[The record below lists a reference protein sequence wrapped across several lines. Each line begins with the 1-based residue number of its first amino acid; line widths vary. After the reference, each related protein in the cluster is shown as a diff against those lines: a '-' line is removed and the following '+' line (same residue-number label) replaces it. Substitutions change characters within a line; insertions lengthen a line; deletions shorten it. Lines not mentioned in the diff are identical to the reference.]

1 MLADETRTFI
11 RLDSEPVKLLE
22 LTKDNFTN
30 STISDQMKNREK
42 VQISE
47 LVNQSANTIRGLK

>member
-1 MLADETRTFI
+1 MKHTFI
-11 RLDSEPVKLLE
+11 RLNSKPVKLLDFS
-22 LTKDNFTN
+22 KDNFTH

-47 LVNQSANTIRGLK
+47 LMNQNANTIRGLK

>member
-1 MLADETRTFI
+1 MLADETHTFI
-11 RLDSEPVKLLE
+11 RLDSEPVKLLD
-22 LTKDNFTN
+22 LTKDYFTN

-47 LVNQSANTIRGLK
+47 LVNENANTIRGLK

>member
-1 MLADETRTFI
+1 MLAYETHTFI
-11 RLDSEPVKLLE
+11 RLNSEPVKLLD

-47 LVNQSANTIRGLK
+47 LMNQNANTIRGLK